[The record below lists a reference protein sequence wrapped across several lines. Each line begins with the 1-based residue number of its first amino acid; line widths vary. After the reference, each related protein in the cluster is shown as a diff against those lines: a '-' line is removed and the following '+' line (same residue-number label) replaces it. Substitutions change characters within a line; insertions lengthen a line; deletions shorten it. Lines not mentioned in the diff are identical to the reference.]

1 MTEVPGA
8 AGLAGPA
15 AGHAAGTEVPGAAGL
30 AGPAAGPAAGTGNAT
45 AATISGASAAAGQ
58 AGEVTAM
65 GRLELALSQIVHWAS
80 RSDVRREVI
89 ARAGVTLTPT
99 DAWVLGRIMEHGP
112 LRLSGLASALGV
124 DKASMTPRVQQLEA
138 AGLVERSPDPTD
150 GRAVLLEISDE
161 GRRVFARLH
170 QARQDLLAEL
180 LAGWPEQ
187 HCAEVASALASL
199 AGRLTAAREPAA
211 DAR

>member
-1 MTEVPGA
+1 VTEVPGA
-8 AGLAGPA
+8 SLADPA
-15 AGHAAGTEVPGAAGL
+15 AGHGAGTGSAMSARTIPGAPAAAGL
-30 AGPAAGPAAGTGNAT
+30 
-45 AATISGASAAAGQ
+45 

-80 RSDVRREVI
+80 RPDVRREVI

-112 LRLSGLASALGV
+112 LRLSGLALALGV

-180 LAGWPEQ
+180 LAGWPER

-199 AGRLTAAREPAA
+199 AGRLTAGRERAA